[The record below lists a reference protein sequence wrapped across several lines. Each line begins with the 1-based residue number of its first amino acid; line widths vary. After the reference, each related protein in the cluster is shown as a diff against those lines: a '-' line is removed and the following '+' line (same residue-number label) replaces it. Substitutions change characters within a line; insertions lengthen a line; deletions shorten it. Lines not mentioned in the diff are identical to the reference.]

1 MNIRLNLNKFLVQ
14 HAVSPYRIVKET
26 TLSPNTIYDL
36 ARKPAQRIDLA
47 TVGQVITALEKIIGQ
62 PVTINDLLETT
73 PNEAFLETTKEP
85 DFALLVANAAKTV
98 KKASMT
104 GKPIGSSGSV
114 RIRGSGSSIVEIIR
128 DGRR

>member
-1 MNIRLNLNKFLVQ
+1 MNIRLNLSKFLVQ

-73 PNEAFLETTKEP
+73 PNEALETTKEP

-98 KKASMT
+98 KKTSMT

-114 RIRGSGSSIVEIIR
+114 RIRGTGSSIVKIIR